1 MGSHRGALRAER
13 LAAAAAA
20 AIVSSVSSFCVAP
33 ELQVEVQP
41 AEAVITAPRPGPF
54 NAEELL
60 ARGAY
65 LEVERHFRDMPP
77 EQLESNPQALA
88 LYGRALLARGDLD
101 DALAPLSRAIAAEA
115 RPVRR
120 AEMEW
125 AMAQGFIFWD
135 EPALALEYAEA
146 ARRDGYGLLPGFL
159 RFLEAIQDAEL
170 YAGPAPGEKHDAE
183 FSMSG
188 FDLIRL
194 PVKIN
199 GSDSAAILDTGAAYT
214 ILTESFARQMG
225 VREIPDSKAFGRGLH
240 TREFPL
246 TFGIADRLEFCGF
259 SVRNVPVMLMP
270 DDALLFETSRGE
282 FPVPMV
288 LGLHLIKQF
297 TVALDYHRRSIELTR
312 TDFRGAKRDPEQ
324 NLFVLRGR
332 IFARASVNRS
342 GWHGLLLDTG
352 SEPTMLT
359 SGGVRRAGVPV
370 SNKFY
375 PKKLYGLGRSEA
387 AWSRVDA
394 VTIGIAGFAV
404 RFRNLVVKED
414 EGVLEDGVL
423 GNSFLKNFH
432 VRIDFRKMRLTL
444 TLV

>member
-1 MGSHRGALRAER
+1 LPKYRGALRAER
-13 LAAAAAA
+13 LAAAVTA
-20 AIVSSVSSFCVAP
+20 AILASFCASP
-33 ELQVEVQP
+33 DLRVEVQP
-41 AEAVITAPRPGPF
+41 AQAVITTPRPGPF

-60 ARGAY
+60 ARGDY
-65 LEVERHFRDMPP
+65 LELERRFREMPR
-77 EQLESNPQALA
+77 EQLESSPDALA

-101 DALAPLSRAIAAEA
+101 EAAASLSRAIAGEA
-115 RPVRR
+115 RPARR

-125 AMAQGFIFWD
+125 ALAQGFIFWD

-159 RFLEAIQDAEL
+159 RFLDAIRDTEL
-170 YAGPAPGEKHDAE
+170 YAGPALGETHE
-183 FSMSG
+183 TQFSMSG
-188 FDLIRL
+188 FDLIRV

-199 GSDSAAILDTGAAYT
+199 GADSAAILDTGAAYT
-214 ILTESFARQMG
+214 ILTQSFAREVG
-225 VREIPDSKAFGRGLH
+225 VREIPNSNAFGRGLH

-246 TFGIADRLEFCGF
+246 TFGIAERLEFCGF

-297 TVALDYHRRSIELTR
+297 TLALDYSRRSIELTR
-312 TDFRGAKRDPEQ
+312 SDFRGPKRDPEQ
-324 NLFVLRGR
+324 NLFVARGR
-332 IFARASVNRS
+332 IFARASVNRG

-359 SGGVRRAGVPV
+359 SVGVRRANVPV
-370 SNKFY
+370 SHKFY

-387 AWSRVDA
+387 AWSRVDD
-394 VTIGIAGFAV
+394 VTIGTSGFAV

-414 EGVLEDGVL
+414 EGALEDGVL
-423 GNSFLKNFH
+423 GNSFLKNFR
-432 VRIDFRKMRLTL
+432 VRIDFRNMRLTL